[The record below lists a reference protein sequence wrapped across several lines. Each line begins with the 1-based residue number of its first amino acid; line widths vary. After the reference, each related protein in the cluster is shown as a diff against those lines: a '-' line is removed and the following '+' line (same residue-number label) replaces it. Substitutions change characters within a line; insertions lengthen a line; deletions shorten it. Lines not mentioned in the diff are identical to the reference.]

1 MFENTFSPFGATMP
15 TATQPYGYPVNPYA
29 GFPPMQQAAM
39 QPPAV
44 PQTNTNKVF
53 VSGIDEVRNKPLPQN
68 SEYIFLDNDKS
79 ILYQKTVDSKG
90 QFEVKAFDIVP
101 HLEDPEEHS
110 DHDLSVFVRR
120 DEMDALMARVTAL
133 EGGEKG

>member
-39 QPPAV
+39 QTPAAS
-44 PQTNTNKVF
+44 QTNTNKVF
-53 VSGIDEVRNKPLPQN
+53 VSGIDEVRNKPLPPN
-68 SEYIFLDNDKS
+68 SEYIFLDNDRS
-79 ILYQKTVDSKG
+79 ILYQKTVDGKG
-90 QFEVKAFDIVP
+90 QFEVKAFDIIP
-101 HLEDPEEHS
+101 HREDPETNPGN
-110 DHDLSVFVRR
+110 DLSAFVRR

-133 EGGEKG
+133 EGGDKG